1 MGAVNGS
8 TPAVRVVPPRDA
20 AVQADD
26 AAVPGSAHPGTDGRA
41 ARADRTRRAVV
52 EAHLGLI
59 RAGELKPTGA
69 QIASRAGVSVRSL
82 WGNFNDLESLFAASG
97 AELARRQQSMIE
109 TIDPDLDLQERVDAY
124 CGQHARVLEFVAPF
138 ARSSEIRAPYSRELQ
153 RNRSRYLRET
163 TAEIEAVFGGELAGL
178 DADSR
183 RELVQA
189 LGIATTWPTWVSL
202 RDVLKLSVPEATSV
216 MTRMVGALL
225 ASASDTCGVVSP

>member
-1 MGAVNGS
+1 
-8 TPAVRVVPPRDA
+8 
-20 AVQADD
+20 
-26 AAVPGSAHPGTDGRA
+26 
-41 ARADRTRRAVV
+41 
-52 EAHLGLI
+52 
-59 RAGELKPTGA
+59 
-69 QIASRAGVSVRSL
+69 
-82 WGNFNDLESLFAASG
+82 
-97 AELARRQQSMIE
+97 MIE